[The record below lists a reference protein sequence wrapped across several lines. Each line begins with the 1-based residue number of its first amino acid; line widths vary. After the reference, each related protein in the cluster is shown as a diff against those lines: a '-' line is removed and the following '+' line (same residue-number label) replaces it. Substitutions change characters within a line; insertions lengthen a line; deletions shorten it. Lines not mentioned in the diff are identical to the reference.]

1 MMVDTVGMMVAI
13 AMTLGVHGS
22 TYGHEN
28 MEVVA

>member
-1 MMVDTVGMMVAI
+1 MDMVGMVMAI